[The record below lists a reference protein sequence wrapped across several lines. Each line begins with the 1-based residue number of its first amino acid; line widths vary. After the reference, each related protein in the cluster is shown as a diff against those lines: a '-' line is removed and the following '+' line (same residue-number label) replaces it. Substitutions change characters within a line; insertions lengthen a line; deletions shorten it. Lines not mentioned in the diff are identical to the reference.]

1 MPIKQERQYRSM
13 SPLTVPL
20 EPTHQKRFE
29 SDFYVEGY
37 ATTFEPYVLFHDE
50 NGDPIY
56 EQILPTAFGDCDMTD
71 VIFQYDHVGKVFARN
86 RNNTLLLEVHPES
99 GLFIAGDLSKT
110 TSSRL
115 MYEDINTGLVD
126 RMSWCFRPD
135 YNTLEY
141 NEETRTIIHHK
152 IIKIY
157 DVSAVS
163 IPANDATEISSRSLV
178 DGEIEKVKQELLRRE
193 HEKQKLLLKLK
204 LGGI

>member
-1 MPIKQERQYRSM
+1 M
-13 SPLTVPL
+13 PL

-178 DGEIEKVKQELLRRE
+178 YGEIEKVKQELLRRE

>member
-1 MPIKQERQYRSM
+1 M

-37 ATTFEPYVLFHDE
+37 ATTFEPYVLFHDVDG
-50 NGDPIY
+50 NPIY
-56 EQILPTAFGDCDMTD
+56 ERIMPTAFGDCDMTD
-71 VIFQYDHVGKVFARN
+71 VIFQYDHAGKVFARN
-86 RNNTLLLEVHPES
+86 RNNTLLLEVHPEH

-126 RMSWCFRPD
+126 RMSWCFKPD

-178 DGEIEKVKQELLRRE
+178 DGEIERVKQELLRRE
-193 HEKQKLLLKLK
+193 QEKQKLLLKLK

>member
-1 MPIKQERQYRSM
+1 M
-13 SPLTVPL
+13 SPLTVPT
-20 EPTHQKRFE
+20 EQGQSRRFE

-37 ATTFEPYVLFHDE
+37 ATTFEPYVLYHDYDG
-50 NGDPIY
+50 NPIY
-56 EQILPTAFGDCDMTD
+56 ERIMPTAFAECDMTD
-71 VIFQYDHVGKVFARN
+71 VIFQYDHAGKVFARN
-86 RNNTLLLEVHPES
+86 RNNTLLLEVHPEH
-99 GLFIAGDLSKT
+99 GLFMAADLSKT

-115 MYEDINTGLVD
+115 MYEDINTALVD
-126 RMSWCFRPD
+126 RMSWAFMPD
-135 YNTLEY
+135 WNSLEY
-141 NEETRTIIHHK
+141 NEATRTITHHK

-193 HEKQKLLLKLK
+193 REKQKLLLKIK

>member
-1 MPIKQERQYRSM
+1 M

-37 ATTFEPYVLFHDE
+37 ATTFKPYLLFHDE

-86 RNNTLLLEVHPES
+86 RNNTLLLEVHPEC

-141 NEETRTIIHHK
+141 NDETRTIIHHK